1 MAATATC
8 LDSVFEP
15 ARGESTACRRPDPV
29 PSRVAY
35 HHPLTEYEKLQAE
48 RAQEDAQRT
57 GATPKRRFALPPEP
71 VLTPDS
77 AQPTAANF
85 LQGRHFGDVVYWVA
99 CLGGACL
106 LLLCATH

>member
-1 MAATATC
+1 MAATATFLESV
-8 LDSVFEP
+8 LDSSP
-15 ARGESTACRRPDPV
+15 SESSRYRHPDPV

-48 RAQEDAQRT
+48 RALEDAQSV
-57 GATPKRRFALPPEP
+57 GAAPKGRFALPPLVACEDAP
-71 VLTPDS
+71 
-77 AQPTAANF
+77 QTATTRL
-85 LQGRHFGDVVYWVA
+85 LQGRHVGDIVYWVA